1 MNKKKRLI
9 LLLPVVVIA
18 TILTIQYL
26 RDGSNRDPN
35 VLRVS
40 GNVEVTD
47 ADVGFKINGRVVRRL
62 VDEGQTIQAGQTV
75 AILDTA
81 DLEQEVALRQAEWRA
96 AHAVLAELEAGSRPE
111 EIAQNEAAVDRA
123 KARLAELE
131 AGSRSQEI
139 AAAQATVNSAKAE
152 LERTRADFERQRQL
166 LAQDVISEREFET
179 SEAAFQVATARYK
192 ESLERSG
199 LVREG
204 PRTEEIEQARKA
216 LREAEERLAVVR
228 KGPRAET
235 IAQARARLDQA
246 AAAVELAKVRLGYAS
261 VSSPLTGIVLS
272 ENVEPGEYVS
282 PGTPVI
288 TVGDLVNVWLRAY
301 IDETDLGRVRVGQLV
316 EVTTDTYPGKVYEG
330 RIAFISSQ
338 AEFTP
343 KTVQTEK
350 ERVKLVY
357 RVKID
362 IANPAMEL
370 KPGMPADGRIRLA
383 AGGM

>member
-1 MNKKKRLI
+1 MTKKKRLI

-35 VLRVS
+35 MLRVS

-47 ADVGFKINGRVVRRL
+47 AEVGFKINGRVVRRL
-62 VDEGQTIQAGQTV
+62 VDEGQTIQAGQPV

-111 EIAQNEAAVDRA
+111 EIAQNEATVDRA

-192 ESLERSG
+192 ESLERLG

-216 LREAEERLAVVR
+216 LREAEERLALVR
-228 KGPRAET
+228 EGPRSET
-235 IAQARARLDQA
+235 IAQARARLEQA

-301 IDETDLGRVRVGQLV
+301 IDETDLGRVRVGQPV

-370 KPGMPADGRIRLA
+370 KPGMPADGRIRLT
-383 AGGM
+383 AGGV

>member
-62 VDEGQTIQAGQTV
+62 ADEGQTIQAGQTV

-96 AHAVLAELEAGSRPE
+96 AHAVLSELEAGSRPE

-139 AAAQATVNSAKAE
+139 AGAQATVNSAKAE
-152 LERTRADFERQRQL
+152 LERTRSDFERQRQL
-166 LAQDVISEREFET
+166 LTQDVISEREFET

-192 ESLERSG
+192 ESLERLG

-216 LREAEERLAVVR
+216 LREAEERLALVR
-228 KGPRAET
+228 KGPRSET
-235 IAQARARLDQA
+235 IAQARARLEQA

-301 IDETDLGRVRVGQLV
+301 IDETDLGRVRVGQPV

-370 KPGMPADGRIRLA
+370 KPGMPADARIRLA
-383 AGGM
+383 AGGV

>member
-96 AHAVLAELEAGSRPE
+96 AHAILSELEAGSRPE
-111 EIAQNEAAVDRA
+111 EIAQNEAAFDRA

-192 ESLERSG
+192 ESLERLG

-216 LREAEERLAVVR
+216 LREAEERLALVR
-228 KGPRAET
+228 KGPRSET
-235 IAQARARLDQA
+235 IAQARARLEQA

-301 IDETDLGRVRVGQLV
+301 IDETDLGRVRVGQPV

-370 KPGMPADGRIRLA
+370 KPGMPADARIRLA
-383 AGGM
+383 AGGV

>member
-96 AHAVLAELEAGSRPE
+96 AHAVLSELEAGSRPE

-192 ESLERSG
+192 ESLERLG

-216 LREAEERLAVVR
+216 LREAEERLALVR
-228 KGPRAET
+228 KGPRSET
-235 IAQARARLDQA
+235 IAQARARLEQA

-301 IDETDLGRVRVGQLV
+301 IDETDLGRVRVGQPV

-370 KPGMPADGRIRLA
+370 KPGMPADARIRLA
-383 AGGM
+383 AGGV

>member
-1 MNKKKRLI
+1 
-9 LLLPVVVIA
+9 
-18 TILTIQYL
+18 
-26 RDGSNRDPN
+26 
-35 VLRVS
+35 
-40 GNVEVTD
+40 
-47 ADVGFKINGRVVRRL
+47 
-62 VDEGQTIQAGQTV
+62 
-75 AILDTA
+75 
-81 DLEQEVALRQAEWRA
+81 VALRQAEWRA

-111 EIAQNEAAVDRA
+111 EIAQNEATVDRA

-192 ESLERSG
+192 ESLERLG

-216 LREAEERLAVVR
+216 LREAEERLALVR
-228 KGPRAET
+228 EGPRSET
-235 IAQARARLDQA
+235 IAQARAHLDQA

-301 IDETDLGRVRVGQLV
+301 IDETDLGRVRVGQPV

-370 KPGMPADGRIRLA
+370 KPGMPADGRIRLT
-383 AGGM
+383 AGGV